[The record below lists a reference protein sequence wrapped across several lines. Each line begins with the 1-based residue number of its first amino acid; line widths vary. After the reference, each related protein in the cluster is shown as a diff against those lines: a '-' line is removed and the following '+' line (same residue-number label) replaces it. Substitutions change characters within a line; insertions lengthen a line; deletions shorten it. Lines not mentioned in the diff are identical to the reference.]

1 MTVSATR
8 ADQNVSLRR
17 AEASDA
23 RLLAQLGARL
33 FERAFGTATTRHDMA
48 AYLAGA
54 FSVEIQSAE
63 LADPDRV
70 TWIAEDAGKAAV
82 GYAMLRRGSR
92 SDGVTSKRPAEVQ
105 RVYVDPAWQG
115 QRVGE
120 SLLNACVAQAT
131 AWHCDLLW
139 LGVWKENA
147 RAIAFYQ
154 RLGFR
159 EVGSQTFRIGDD
171 EQQDLVMSRALVP

>member
-1 MTVSATR
+1 MATSTDR
-8 ADQNVSLRR
+8 QDRNVSLRR

-33 FERAFGTATTRHDMA
+33 FERAFGSSTTPQDMA
-48 AYLAGA
+48 AYLASA

-82 GYAMLRRGSR
+82 GYLMLRRGTR
-92 SDGVTSKRPAEVQ
+92 SNGVTAVRPAELQ
-105 RVYVDPAWQG
+105 RIYVDPTVQG

-120 SLLNACVAQAT
+120 SLVNACIEQAI
-131 AWHCDLLW
+131 AWHCDELW
-139 LGVWKENA
+139 LGVWDQNA
-147 RAIAFYQ
+147 RAIEFY
-154 RLGFR
+154 RRMGFR
-159 EVGSQTFRIGDD
+159 EVGTQTFSIGSD
-171 EQQDLVMSRALVP
+171 EQSDFVMSRTLMP